1 MRMNRQ
7 EVTTTQP
14 KSYLFGYRIILA
26 LLGGLTLLISH
37 VLRLTDP
44 ENTSISLIEK
54 LFGNYRYFTM
64 QTNLLVVIWLILAII
79 WSSDP
84 IKMKKLMG
92 KLKGAITLY
101 ITVTFLVFAVVLS
114 PLYHPPGLEGVLN
127 LMLHYIVPV
136 GFIIDWFITEGNN
149 YQWSFIPYWFCY
161 PIGYLIF
168 ALIHGGTTGD
178 YLYPFLNLEV
188 LGFDGLM
195 IRVILLIAFFTGL
208 SSLYITVSRRF
219 FPIKQY
225 F

>member
-1 MRMNRQ
+1 MNSN
-7 EVTTTQP
+7 EVTDIKFKT
-14 KSYLFGYRIILA
+14 YILGYRIVFAIL
-26 LLGGLTLLISH
+26 GVGTLLVSH
-37 VLRLTDP
+37 YLNITNPLNASLPLLMRNLR
-44 ENTSISLIEK
+44 I
-54 LFGNYRYFTM
+54 YRYFTM

-79 WSSDP
+79 WSSNP
-84 IKMKKLMG
+84 KKMKKLMG

-127 LMLHYIVPV
+127 LMLHYIIPA

-178 YLYPFLNLEV
+178 YLYPFLNLDV

-208 SSLYITVSRRF
+208 SSVYITVSRRF

>member
-1 MRMNRQ
+1 MVVNEGSNKRSI
-7 EVTTTQP
+7 
-14 KSYLFGYRIILA
+14 SYLLAYRIALAILGA
-26 LLGGLTLLISH
+26 ITLLVSH
-37 VLRLTDP
+37 FLSSTNPDNASMNFITTNLR
-44 ENTSISLIEK
+44 I
-54 LFGNYRYFTM
+54 YRYFTM
-64 QTNLLVVIWLILAII
+64 QTNLLVVIWLILSII

-84 IKMKKLMG
+84 KKMKKLMG

-101 ITVTFLVFAVVLS
+101 ITFTFLVFAVVLS
-114 PLYHPPGLEGVLN
+114 PLYHPSGLEGVLN

-136 GFIIDWFITEGNN
+136 GFIIDWLITEGNN

-178 YLYPFLNLEV
+178 YLYPFLNLDV
-188 LGFDGLM
+188 LGFDGLI

-208 SSLYITVSRRF
+208 SCMYITISRRY

>member
-1 MRMNRQ
+1 MN
-7 EVTTTQP
+7 
-14 KSYLFGYRIILA
+14 SYEAADIKFKPYILGYRIILA
-26 LLGGLTLLISH
+26 I
-37 VLRLTDP
+37 
-44 ENTSISLIEK
+44 
-54 LFGNYRYFTM
+54 F
-64 QTNLLVVIWLILAII
+64 

-84 IKMKKLMG
+84 VKMKKLMG

-127 LMLHYIVPV
+127 LMFHYIIPA

-161 PIGYLIF
+161 PISYLIF

-178 YLYPFLNLEV
+178 YLYPFLNLDV
-188 LGFDGLM
+188 LGFDGLT

>member
-1 MRMNRQ
+1 MN
-7 EVTTTQP
+7 
-14 KSYLFGYRIILA
+14 SYEAADIKFKPYILGYRIILA
-26 LLGGLTLLISH
+26 ILGVGTLLVSH
-37 VLRLTDP
+37 YLNITNPLNAFLPVLMRNLR
-44 ENTSISLIEK
+44 I
-54 LFGNYRYFTM
+54 YRYFTM
-64 QTNLLVVIWLILAII
+64 QTNLLVVIWLILAIF

-84 IKMKKLMG
+84 VKMKKLMG

-114 PLYHPPGLEGVLN
+114 SLYHPPGLEGVLN
-127 LMLHYIVPV
+127 LMLHYIIPV
-136 GFIIDWFITEGNN
+136 GFIIDWLMTEGNN

-161 PIGYLIF
+161 PIGYLFF
-168 ALIHGGTTGD
+168 ALIHGGTTDD

-195 IRVILLIAFFTGL
+195 IRVILLIAFFTGV
-208 SSLYITVSRRF
+208 SSVYITVSRRF

>member
-1 MRMNRQ
+1 MNSN
-7 EVTTTQP
+7 EVTDIKFKT
-14 KSYLFGYRIILA
+14 YILGYRIVFAIL
-26 LLGGLTLLISH
+26 GVGTLLVSH
-37 VLRLTDP
+37 YLNITNPLNASLPLLMRNLR
-44 ENTSISLIEK
+44 I
-54 LFGNYRYFTM
+54 YRYFTM

-79 WSSDP
+79 WSSNP
-84 IKMKKLMG
+84 KKMKKLMG

-127 LMLHYIVPV
+127 LMLHYIIPA
-136 GFIIDWFITEGNN
+136 GFIIDWLMTEGNN

-168 ALIHGGTTGD
+168 ALIHGGTTDD

-208 SSLYITVSRRF
+208 SSVYITVSRRF